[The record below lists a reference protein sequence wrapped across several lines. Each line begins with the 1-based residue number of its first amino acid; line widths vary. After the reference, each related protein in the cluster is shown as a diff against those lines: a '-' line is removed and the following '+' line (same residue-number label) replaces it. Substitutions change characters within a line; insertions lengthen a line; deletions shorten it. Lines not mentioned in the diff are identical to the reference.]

1 MASLVHAYEQTR
13 DVNAASG
20 YVLTVADFIH
30 TFPDEVRLMW
40 PTPLSV
46 AKVLFFA
53 ARYYVLVHCV
63 LASMCLSPEECKRSF
78 VQLFVSSGASVLC
91 AEAIL
96 FVRVFAFSERNRKVL
111 IYLVIQYICAM
122 NTRLTASKAIHAPS
136 VGILITF
143 LLSVKFA
150 PAAQPD
156 LPCMPASAGYKY
168 IGINFSLA
176 LLSVVTIMVIMV
188 YIAHRKYR
196 RLNSNLLKLFYRDG
210 ILYFLCLSGLA
221 TANIVASFVASA
233 SYKFLLLETQVL
245 LHSVLSTRM
254 LLHLRKWA
262 EHDIKGGRT
271 VETSLGEIEFI
282 IRLRNARGAMSTIPS
297 ETLADA
303 TFDRGD
309 SVALL

>member
-13 DVNAASG
+13 NVN
-20 YVLTVADFIH
+20 
-30 TFPDEVRLMW
+30 VRLMW

-53 ARYYVLVHCV
+53 ARYYVLVFHLRNARDLSFNYSFLPV
-63 LASMCLSPEECKRSF
+63 LRYSA
-78 VQLFVSSGASVLC
+78 
-91 AEAIL
+91 
-96 FVRVFAFSERNRKVL
+96 RK
-111 IYLVIQYICAM
+111 CAM

-143 LLSVKFA
+143 LLSVK
-150 PAAQPD
+150 
-156 LPCMPASAGYKY
+156 CYKY

-271 VETSLGEIEFI
+271 VETSLGEIEFVV
-282 IRLRNARGAMSTIPS
+282 RLRNARGAMSTLPS

-303 TFDRGD
+303 TFNRYD
-309 SVALL
+309 SAALL

>member
-13 DVNAASG
+13 NVNYLAASG
-20 YVLTVADFIH
+20 YALTVADFIH

-63 LASMCLSPEECKRSF
+63 LASMYHLRTGLSPEECKRSF

-111 IYLVIQYICAM
+111 IYLVIQYI
-122 NTRLTASKAIHAPS
+122 AIHAPS

-156 LPCMPASAGYKY
+156 LPCMTASAGYKY

-271 VETSLGEIEFI
+271 VETSLGEIEFVV
-282 IRLRNARGAMSTIPS
+282 RLRNARGAMSTLPS

-303 TFDRGD
+303 TFNRYD
-309 SVALL
+309 SAALL